1 MTTQTKTPRRL
12 KSPWVL
18 LIFSLLLIQ
27 FTVQFAAA
35 SPSAETILFGFFD
48 RDGNR
53 LITLGP
59 ISANF
64 ELQQPQ
70 LIVTSNQLLT
80 ATYTKTQ
87 QKSATSTNRHTAV
100 NFDRLAGHILAV
112 NSPGPANQSAL
123 LVEAAFLNDRLL
135 PPLGKENG
143 SSAITDENRQRII
156 ELRQRAVA
164 SSWPLLQTEDGTQ
177 LQLVLFEQLGDQALA
192 SLVLFRPDRIL
203 CRDFLATY
211 SPISTW
217 RVDDGGSI
225 GPQQFRIL
233 YLASHQGLWEFAYE
247 FSGAEGITLEFVRE
261 NQGALTTVTR
271 ASRYMA
277 PL

>member
-1 MTTQTKTPRRL
+1 MTTQTRTPRRL

-18 LIFSLLLIQ
+18 LIVSLLLIP
-27 FTVQFAAA
+27 FTAQSAIA

-59 ISANF
+59 VNANF

-100 NFDRLAGHILAV
+100 NFDRLAGNILAV
-112 NSPGPANQSAL
+112 NSPGPSNQSAL
-123 LVEAAFLNDRLL
+123 LVETAFLNGRILPLL
-135 PPLGKENG
+135 NNESD
-143 SSAITDENRQRII
+143 SSAATAENRHRIS
-156 ELRQRAVA
+156 ELRQLVVTN
-164 SSWPLLQTEDGTQ
+164 SWPLLQTEDGTQ
-177 LQLVLFEQLGDQALA
+177 LQLVLFEQLADQALA

-203 CRDFLATY
+203 CRDFPATY
-211 SPISTW
+211 NPVSTW
-217 RVDDGGSI
+217 RVDDGGNI
-225 GPQQFRIL
+225 GPQQFRII
-233 YLASHQGLWEFAYE
+233 YLGSHQGLWEFAYE
-247 FSGAEGITLEFVRE
+247 FIGAEGINLEFVRE
-261 NQGALTTVTR
+261 NQGALTAISR
-271 ASRYMA
+271 ASRYMS